1 MLLYLNSTP
10 LFHSSCR
17 LWSVLFSAFP
27 MPDIRLAAYPHSI
40 LLAWCLPVQAYALHR
55 HKRIIWLSYLRKYGV
70 RVLGFFVGDMVRA
83 VVLVLLGIF
92 DDFRKVFHAVFQ
104 FHNALFGGLSRFGF
118 YSNFMLQIGERTSFI
133 IALCGDFQILDC
145 CPLLQSGTVL
155 EFLVRGVNEPACRV
169 VFFRNNCLSFP
180 FLFDAFPDTFLCV
193 FFP

>member
-1 MLLYLNSTP
+1 MDT
-10 LFHSSCR
+10 
-17 LWSVLFSAFP
+17 
-27 MPDIRLAAYPHSI
+27 DTK
-40 LLAWCLPVQAYALHR
+40 QD
-55 HKRIIWLSYLRKYGV
+55 RI
-70 RVLGFFVGDMVRA
+70 LGFFVADMIGA
-83 VVLVLLGIF
+83 VVFVLLGIF
-92 DDFRKVFHAVFQ
+92 DDFRKVFHVVFQ
-104 FHNALFGGLSRFGF
+104 FHNALFGGLSHFGF

-169 VFFRNNCLSFP
+169 VFFRDNCLSFS

>member
-1 MLLYLNSTP
+1 MHFLFAILIGGSQLTFLLHQFLIFCFQLINIQALYVYAR
-10 LFHSSCR
+10 LFKHTSGAVIKND
-17 LWSVLFSAFP
+17 LAFVSAE
-27 MPDIRLAAYPHSI
+27 I
-40 LLAWCLPVQAYALHR
+40 C
-55 HKRIIWLSYLRKYGV
+55 V
-70 RVLGFFVGDMVRA
+70 RVLGFLVSDMIRT

-104 FHNALFGGLSRFGF
+104 FHNALFGGLSHFGF

>member
-1 MLLYLNSTP
+1 
-10 LFHSSCR
+10 
-17 LWSVLFSAFP
+17 
-27 MPDIRLAAYPHSI
+27 
-40 LLAWCLPVQAYALHR
+40 
-55 HKRIIWLSYLRKYGV
+55 
-70 RVLGFFVGDMVRA
+70 MVRA

-169 VFFRNNCLSFP
+169 VFFRNNRFSLT
-180 FLFDAFPDTFLCV
+180 LHFDAFPDTFLCV